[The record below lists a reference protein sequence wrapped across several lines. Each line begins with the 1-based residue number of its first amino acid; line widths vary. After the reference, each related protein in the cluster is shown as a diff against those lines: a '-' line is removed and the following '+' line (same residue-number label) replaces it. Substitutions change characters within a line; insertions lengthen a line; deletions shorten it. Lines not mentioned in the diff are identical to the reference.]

1 MMIEFMQIGTLIGG
15 VLVLKL
21 ANQNKL
27 FWYQVFE
34 RNYQIICYLYQD
46 YKESRELSKK
56 LKKLL

>member
-1 MMIEFMQIGTLIGG
+1 MMVEFMQIGTLVGG

-34 RNYQIICYLYQD
+34 RNYQTACSLYKD
-46 YKESRELSKK
+46 YKENKEISKK
-56 LKKLL
+56 LKQLV